1 MEGRRE
7 GRNQVSFSDADHVRV
22 SIGGRHL
29 RALPSS
35 LSQMS
40 FRVDLVCPVSEFE
53 KRETVNLNTCC
64 PATLEEKTHRT
75 KGDPD
80 ISILPNIRK
89 HSAVVLRL
97 NLGE

>member
-75 KGDPD
+75 KG
-80 ISILPNIRK
+80 SIFPSSQIFE
-89 HSAVVLRL
+89 STAVVLRL